1 MLLGEKINVWL
12 SKKKVLDEVSFK
24 IEDGDFIALIGSS
37 GSGKSTLI
45 NTLLGFHKI
54 DEGRLELNGRDI
66 TKHHKLLRKV
76 SNFVSQSGSFYDKLT
91 VRENFHYFGVLLG
104 LKEDT
109 IESRVELISEF
120 LSLKQYL
127 NVLAEN
133 LSGGT
138 KKRLELGLGL
148 LNQPK
153 ILFLDE
159 PESGLDIILKNE
171 IYEIISKINSMGT
184 TIILTSHDLGMI
196 QRFTRQF
203 MILDSGFLSKK
214 YDTKSV
220 GNLAEFFFKYKMD
233 VEKNAKNLH

>member
-91 VRENFHYFGVLLG
+91 VRENFHY
-104 LKEDT
+104 
-109 IESRVELISEF
+109 
-120 LSLKQYL
+120 
-127 NVLAEN
+127 
-133 LSGGT
+133 
-138 KKRLELGLGL
+138 
-148 LNQPK
+148 
-153 ILFLDE
+153 
-159 PESGLDIILKNE
+159 
-171 IYEIISKINSMGT
+171 
-184 TIILTSHDLGMI
+184 
-196 QRFTRQF
+196 
-203 MILDSGFLSKK
+203 
-214 YDTKSV
+214 
-220 GNLAEFFFKYKMD
+220 
-233 VEKNAKNLH
+233 